1 MLLGCAYEWS
11 AQLRFLVWVNLNND
25 DIDWDCFSLLN
36 LKIQSRKATRIHMNK
51 WFPHFYPLRKKTSS
65 HVLNLYSSSS
75 YMAGTWNATPTY
87 FQSSGKQRN
96 QFRPAPE
103 IQRRKASATAGP
115 AILLSPSQPAACNS
129 WVSSSLCRSPAEVL
143 APEQPENANKT
154 FLTFWHKLCCLSSS
168 CLTNTWWQVQD
179 RWYTICQSY
188 SLKNKLK
195 AALLKWCFSGPPLP
209 SQWGPHAWAGVPL
222 RRGPKTPSAC
232 QHC

>member
-1 MLLGCAYEWS
+1 MLLVCVSEWC
-11 AQLRFLVWVNLNND
+11 AQLRFLLRVNLNNE
-25 DIDWDCFSLLN
+25 DIDWDCFCLFNFMKS
-36 LKIQSRKATRIHMNK
+36 
-51 WFPHFYPLRKKTSS
+51 KKEQTISTFLSVEKETSA

-96 QFRPAPE
+96 EFRPAPE

-115 AILLSPSQPAACNS
+115 AILLSSSRPAACNS
-129 WVSSSLCRSPAEVL
+129 WVSCSLCRSPAEVL

-154 FLTFWHKLCCLSSS
+154 FLTFWHKLCCLPSS

-188 SLKNKLK
+188 CLKNKLL
-195 AALLKWCFSGPPLP
+195 AAF
-209 SQWGPHAWAGVPL
+209 
-222 RRGPKTPSAC
+222 
-232 QHC
+232 